1 MSTHS
6 STYKGKTVRVKLRDG
21 TVFEDKYMD
30 TKARHIFFEERGKV
44 SKKDVQSFSI
54 RKLRSESEGG

>member
-21 TVFEDKYMD
+21 TVFHDKYVD
-30 TKARHIFFEERGKV
+30 TKARHVFFEEHGKV
-44 SKKDVQSFSI
+44 SKKDIQSFSI
-54 RKLRSESEGG
+54 RKLKAGQ